1 MEPMRV
7 LVSELSPD
15 TAPGTVFDRY
25 ADAGVLAHQ
34 VCEACGT
41 AFFPPRV
48 LCPSCGAGE
57 LEWRPS
63 SGRGVVY
70 SATTIA
76 PRGGAPYTVAL
87 VDLDEGYRMMSTVS
101 DPDGGEVAIGDAV
114 TVRFEPRDDASALPV
129 FDKAAQR

>member
-1 MEPMRV
+1 MRV
-7 LVSELSPD
+7 DVEKLSPD

-34 VCEACGT
+34 ACGACGT

-63 SGRGVVY
+63 AGRGVVY

-76 PRGGAPYTVAL
+76 PRGGEPYTVAL

-101 DPDGGEVAIGDAV
+101 APDGGEVSIGDVV
-114 TVRFEPRDDASALPV
+114 TVRFESREDDAVLAV
-129 FDKAAQR
+129 FDKVAQR